1 MKTYVTYLLAGLI
14 LTFCFGD
21 PWPRDAL
28 GQGIDLEAAKRE
40 GELVFYSAMRAEDTD
55 QMVKAF
61 TKKYPFVK
69 GSFYRAGGDP
79 AAAEDLDGSE
89 GRQAPF

>member
-1 MKTYVTYLLAGLI
+1 LFAAGFLS
-14 LTFCFGD
+14 CFVWGFLS
-21 PWPRDAL
+21 RDAAY

-69 GSFYRAGGDP
+69 AASIAP
-79 AAAEDLDGSE
+79 AATHCCKES
-89 GRQAPF
+89 

>member
-1 MKTYVTYLLAGLI
+1 MKTYVTYLLAGLF
-14 LTFCFGD
+14 LSFWSGG
-21 PWPRDAL
+21 PWCRDAQ

-69 GSFYRAGGDP
+69 AASIAP
-79 AAAEDLDGSE
+79 AATHCCKES
-89 GRQAPF
+89 